1 MGSLLPARAPQAHSG
16 KAKILRDGSQENG
29 LAGNWQSP
37 ARVPLKAR
45 VLLRVALSGS
55 GWVNGLG

>member
-16 KAKILRDGSQENG
+16 KAKILGNGSQEDDP
-29 LAGNWQSP
+29 AGNRQSH

-45 VLLRVALSGS
+45 VLLRVAR
-55 GWVNGLG
+55 